1 MVPCHSYCSSC
12 FRNTELL
19 GTFPNDNGSE
29 ISRLFRKVGS
39 QIFKNRNGSCH
50 CSYCSSSGSKQCD
63 DVWYFSK
70 TINRDENLQG
80 YLQDLNSDIL

>member
-29 ISRLFRKVGS
+29 KSRLFRKVGS

-50 CSYCSSSGSKQCD
+50 YSYCSSSGSKN
-63 DVWYFSK
+63 VWMSGTFPKQYIGMRTFK
-70 TINRDENLQG
+70 
-80 YLQDLNSDIL
+80 DIYKI